1 MKQLAGIFTILVT
14 VILFTSCDSSGG
26 FMSASGANNEVLVIM
41 DDNSWEGE
49 AGRAL
54 YDVLNSN
61 VKGLPQPEPNFRII
75 QISPENFTSTFRM
88 ARNVIIPDISPIFSQ
103 PKLESELDK
112 YARGQ
117 VIMNINASD
126 STAFA
131 NFVTENSAT
140 IVDYFI
146 NKELE
151 RNGKWL
157 MNEIKSPYI
166 RAQQMFGINIHVPK
180 GIVNFQEN
188 TNFLW
193 GTNNVGRGRQD
204 LVIYQFPY
212 DSERV
217 FEKESLIRVRNEY
230 LGKYITGSFNSV
242 MTTATSSYDPDY
254 KRMDINGI
262 FRAEIRG
269 LWEMTND
276 MMGGPFVMQAFVNEN
291 TGMVVIVEAYVYAPE
306 MNKRN
311 LMRGL
316 EATFY
321 TISMPKPEDVLIDG
335 K

>member
-157 MNEIKSPYI
+157 MNEIKSPSV
-166 RAQQMFGINIHVPK
+166 RAQQMFGINIHIPK
-180 GIVNFQEN
+180 GIVNFEEF

-193 GTNNVGRGRQD
+193 GTNNSGRGRQD
-204 LVIYQFPY
+204 MVIYQFPY

-217 FEKESLIRVRNEY
+217 FEKESLISVRNEY
-230 LGKYITGSFNSV
+230 LGKYITGSFNSN
-242 MTTATSSYDPDY
+242 MTTSTVYSPDY
-254 KRMDINGI
+254 KRMEVDGL
-262 FRAEIRG
+262 FRAELRG

-276 MMGGPFVMQAFVNEN
+276 MMGGPFVMQAFINEN
-291 TGMVVIVEAYVYAPE
+291 TGMVVVVETFVYAPE

-311 LMRGL
+311 LMRSL
-316 EATFY
+316 EATFH
-321 TISMPKPEDVLIDG
+321 TISMPQPEDVFIEG